1 MDILNPK
8 NRADI
13 VLVAEIDD
21 LPVEPPGAGEV
32 IGQYFREPL
41 KLIRPFPG
49 ARPPHPHMLGPV
61 RLAAWLKRG
70 GFAAEVFDNIFSIPS
85 SREGFLSALERGPR
99 AVGIST
105 TFMISPPCI
114 SRIARHVRERCPQ
127 ALLILGGRT
136 AERSAEVRA
145 MGDVTV
151 LGPGEK
157 TLSGILSCLREGTD
171 WRGLPNLIYLRD
183 GREVCAPRESNF
195 VLEESLL
202 PDWSA
207 LPVRPTQCFMV
218 QASTGCHYRC
228 AFCSHKN
235 LGQSRLWI
243 SGTVSQIRD
252 VHERFGAT
260 LFRFADSTLTS
271 RPEDAE
277 ALCRALACEKLPVE
291 WICNARVDN
300 LAARPSL
307 AAAMHSAGCRWVIC
321 GVESGSEKIL
331 RAMNKGFSRREILDG
346 VRFAREAGLL
356 VHCNFLIGFPGE
368 TRQSVDETL
377 EVVDIC
383 RPDKVAFLIL
393 NLREDRNSDIT
404 RRPEHYGLTGAL
416 TDWSHATMDSEEA
429 RDQVRRCIEEVA
441 TRMERP
447 VLGTEG
453 IQTFMLRGSG
463 LSEEESLAY
472 LEGIRDYHR
481 ARLHGCDAG
490 IRTAIAA
497 IRSGC
502 GRLNRAWEAEG
513 WRECSA

>member
-1 MDILNPK
+1 M
-8 NRADI
+8 NRSDI
-13 VLVAEIDD
+13 VLVAETDD
-21 LPVEPPGAGEV
+21 FAVKPEETGNISREYLT
-32 IGQYFREPL
+32 EPL
-41 KLIRPFPG
+41 KLICPSCS

-85 SREGFLSALERGPR
+85 SLEGFFSALERGPR

-105 TFMISPPCI
+105 TFMLSPECI
-114 SRIARHVRERCPQ
+114 SRIVRHVRELCPQ
-127 ALLILGGRT
+127 SLLILGGRT
-136 AERSAEVRA
+136 AERSMEVRA

-171 WRGLPNLIYLRD
+171 WCGLPNLIYLRD
-183 GREVCAPRESNF
+183 GREICTPRESNF

-228 AFCSHKN
+228 AFCDKPD
-235 LGQSRLWI
+235 LGSQSRLWI
-243 SGTVSQIRD
+243 SGAVAQIRD
-252 VHERFGAT
+252 AHERFGAT

-271 RPEDAE
+271 RPEEAE

-291 WICNARVDN
+291 WSCYARVDN

-307 AAAMHSAGCRWVIC
+307 AAAMHSTGCRWISF
-321 GVESGSEKIL
+321 GIESGSDDIL
-331 RAMNKGFSRREILDG
+331 RAMRKGFSRRDILEG
-346 VRFAREAGLL
+346 VRLAREAGLK

-368 TRQSVDETL
+368 TRRTVDETL
-377 EVVDIC
+377 EVMDIC
-383 RPDKVAFLIL
+383 RPDVVGFFIL
-393 NLREDRNSDIT
+393 CLYESSESDIA

-429 RDQVRRCIEEVA
+429 RDQVRRCIEDV
-441 TRMERP
+441 TVRMEETLVGP
-447 VLGTEG
+447 AGMLTCN
-453 IQTFMLRGSG
+453 LRGFG
-463 LSEEESLAY
+463 LSEKESLDY
-472 LEGIRDYHR
+472 LRGIRDYHR
-481 ARLHGCDAG
+481 ARSRGEEAG
-490 IRTAIAA
+490 IRAA
-497 IRSGC
+497 IEAIRTGY
-502 GRLNRAWEAEG
+502 GRLKKAWKAEG
-513 WRECSA
+513 W